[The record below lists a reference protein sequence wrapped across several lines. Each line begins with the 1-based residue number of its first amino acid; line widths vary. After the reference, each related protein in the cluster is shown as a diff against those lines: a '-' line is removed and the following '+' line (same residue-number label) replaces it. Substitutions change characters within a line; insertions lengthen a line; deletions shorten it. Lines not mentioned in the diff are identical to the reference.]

1 MADAT
6 YHFLSFVRSGFV
18 ASITQP
24 DTFGT
29 GQPALASASVGVSV
43 SGIATPVIHQAV
55 IRGPGDVIGLAASQV
70 VRTDPIDGAVGVEP
84 NYFAQIEFD
93 RPDLPWLFT
102 PAAAAGERLRPWL
115 VLLVVDLDGPHPC
128 TLSYASPLPR
138 LHVPA
143 DAASQLPDLA
153 ASYLWA
159 HAQVVTPDGQTV
171 SAALDGD
178 PRLSSSRLMCPRHL
192 EPFRWYLAAVVPAFE
207 VGRLAGV
214 GQAVTPEDEARLDAA
229 WRPGGEVVLPVYY
242 SFRFRTGEEADFESL
257 VRKLK
262 GRPLPSGVGT
272 RPLDVSRP
280 GAGLPSFPVPA
291 SVQDRAAI
299 VWLDGA
305 LRPLDSDSLPQ
316 RDPAASQAFRASLTI
331 LLDRPATLRR
341 GGDVDPVVAPPSYGD
356 KHALVVELGAGSPP
370 PWVTELN
377 LDPRTRVAAGLATQ
391 VVQAHQEDLV
401 ARAWHQLGD
410 VLAANRLLRAAQLAR
425 SGSLRVHSRLA
436 TLDAPTLLAVS
447 SPAHARVAG
456 VMGTS
461 VTLANSVRASRLPAV
476 AVEPAFRRLAR
487 PSAVAARAAGT
498 RGLSAAVIAR
508 FAGEVFSAPVAGPD
522 GVTSMRPA
530 TDVIGTARAS
540 AALAAIGDEQPY
552 DASRLDGVLST
563 LNSNAKPLPTGDAI
577 RAGTARSDV
586 GAVSFVNSLGAVPA
600 EAVSA
605 LLGAAAQVAPPALPP
620 PVRRPVPPVRVPGP
634 LGPRPFAPGAAGVS
648 PAAVPHLPQGL
659 ASDIGLAARDRSPAI
674 IFQPAGP
681 QRVLGGDVM
690 LRAGRVVID
699 TETLRSI
706 VAGTLTVR
714 RVDDTQWAGLVQAST
729 VPAVLAGADP
739 LTDPGSRLDVF
750 RRDSGALSA
759 LAQLAGGHPD
769 AALALDVT
777 AGQLVTAGAGA
788 ASLKSLAAG
797 TFEIALPQVVAK
809 VTGADDLAASREII
823 AAAAT
828 AFDRFA
834 TVTDAPPPP
843 AAPAL
848 DLDGARSGLLGKI
861 DPETTVAARVR
872 VRLDVRAIIG
882 VPPRDELDPVMACPK
897 FLDPM
902 WEAMRDLGHGWLLPG
917 LELVP
922 PDTATLLRTNPSFVV
937 TLMVGLNHEFMRE
950 LLWREYPTDQRGTAF
965 ARFWGRSGNQPDDIG
980 PVHLFTGGLVDNLL
994 TGKDGEAVLLLRSEL
1009 LRRYPGSIIYLCR
1022 ATQQG
1027 DTLALDD
1034 GTIVLPTFR
1043 GDLPPDVTFVGFPIP
1058 PDTLRA
1064 GGDPWWFV
1072 IAQPPSEPRFGL
1084 DEWSSETPAVPTTA
1098 NDLAWSHLSADG
1110 RPETPVHFAEA
1121 DPPMLRGDLM
1131 DGLTW
1136 GASAA
1141 VQAHLTYQHPVRV
1154 AIRAADLLPP
1164 QQPTAGSPNTP
1175 GGPS

>member
-6 YHFLSFVRSGFV
+6 YHFLSFVRSGFA

-24 DTFGT
+24 DTFGA
-29 GQPALASASVGVSV
+29 GQPALAKASVGVSV
-43 SGIATPVIHQAV
+43 SGVPNPVTHQAV
-55 IRGPGDVIGLAASQV
+55 VRGPGDVVGLAARQV

-115 VLLVVDLDGPHPC
+115 VLVVVDLDGPHPC
-128 TLSYASPLPR
+128 TLSNASPLPQ

-214 GQAVTPEDEARLDAA
+214 GQAVTEEDEARLDPA
-229 WRPGGEVVLPVYY
+229 WRPGGAVVLPVYY
-242 SFRFRTGEEADFESL
+242 SFRFRTGEEADFEAL
-257 VRKLK
+257 ARKLK

-280 GAGLPSFPVPA
+280 GAGLPSLPA
-291 SVQDRAAI
+291 PTDAHDQTAI

-305 LRPLDSDSLPQ
+305 LRSLDSDSLPQ
-316 RDPAASQAFRASLTI
+316 RDPAADRAFRTSLTI

-341 GGDVDPVVAPPSYGD
+341 GGDVDPVVAPPIYGD
-356 KHALVVELGAGSPP
+356 KHALVVELGAGTPP
-370 PWVTELN
+370 PWIIELN

-391 VVQAHQEDLV
+391 VVQARQENLV
-401 ARAWHQLGD
+401 ARAWRQLGD

-425 SGSLRVHSRLA
+425 SASLRVHQRLA

-456 VMGTS
+456 VTGAA
-461 VTLANSVRASRLPAV
+461 VTLARAVRASRLPDV

-487 PSAVAARAAGT
+487 PSAGAARAAGMS
-498 RGLSAAVIAR
+498 GLADAVVAR
-508 FAGEVFSAPVAGPD
+508 FAGEVYSAPVGGPD

-530 TDVIGTARAS
+530 TQVIGAAHVS
-540 AALAAIGDEQPY
+540 AVLAVIGDEQRDDP
-552 DASRLDGVLST
+552 SRLDRVVNT
-563 LNSNAKPLPTGDAI
+563 LNANAKALPTGDEI
-577 RAGTARSDV
+577 RAGTPRTDV
-586 GAVSFVNSLGAVPA
+586 GAVSFVTNLGAVPA
-600 EAVSA
+600 AAVSA
-605 LLGAAAQVAPPALPP
+605 VLAVAAQAAPPPAPAPP
-620 PVRRPVPPVRVPGP
+620 PRPVPGP
-634 LGPRPFAPGAAGVS
+634 FRPRPFAAEAARISPVAVS
-648 PAAVPHLPQGL
+648 PHLPQGL
-659 ASDIGLAARDRSPAI
+659 AAEIEPAARAADLGAI
-674 IFQPAGP
+674 RFQPPGA
-681 QRVLGGDVM
+681 QRVLGGGVIV
-690 LRAGRVVID
+690 RGGRIVVD
-699 TETLRSI
+699 TETVRGI
-706 VAGTLTVR
+706 VAGTVNVH
-714 RVDDTQWAGLVQAST
+714 RVDDAQWAGLQRAST
-729 VPAVLAGADP
+729 VPAALAGADP
-739 LTDPGSRLDVF
+739 LTDPGSRLDAF
-750 RRDSGALSA
+750 RRDSGALDA
-759 LAQLAGGHPD
+759 LARLADGRPD
-769 AALALDVT
+769 AAFALDAT
-777 AGQLVTAGAGA
+777 AGPLATTGAGA

-797 TFEIALPQVVAK
+797 TFEVALPQVVPS
-809 VTGADDLAASREII
+809 VTGPADLAASREII
-823 AAAAT
+823 AAAAA

-834 TVTDAPPPP
+834 TIADAPPP
-843 AAPAL
+843 AARPVL
-848 DLDGARSGLLGKI
+848 DLDVARTGLLVKI

-872 VRLDVRAIIG
+872 VRLDVRAIAG
-882 VPPRDELDPVMACPK
+882 VAPRDDLDPVMACPK

-902 WEAMRDLGHGWLLPG
+902 WEAVRDLGPGWLLPG
-917 LELVP
+917 LALVP
-922 PDTATLLRTNPSFVV
+922 PDTATLVRTNPSFVV
-937 TLMVGLNHEFMRE
+937 THMIALNHEFMRE

-965 ARFWGRSGNQPDDIG
+965 ARFWGRSDAPDDIG

-994 TGKDGEAVLLLRSEL
+994 VGKAGEAVLLLRSEI
-1009 LRRYPGSIIYLCR
+1009 LRRYPGSIVYLCR

-1027 DTLALDD
+1027 EILALDD

-1058 PDTLRA
+1058 PDALRA

-1072 IAQPPSEPRFGL
+1072 LAQPPSEPRFGL
-1084 DEWSSETPAVPTTA
+1084 DEWSSETAPVPTSA

-1110 RPETPVHFAEA
+1110 KPETPVPFAEA
-1121 DPPMLRGDLM
+1121 DPPLLRGALI
-1131 DGLTW
+1131 DGLAW

-1141 VQAHLTYQHPVRV
+1141 IQAHLTYQRPVRV

-1164 QQPTAGSPNTP
+1164 PP